1 MFSFVFHKLQ
11 LIADLLLIGE
21 FASLKLFVGFSIFD
35 SDSFDLKFK
44 WFCSTKSIDSLTL
57 KRHNSFQNLNNKKAT
72 HILIPELLFLSF
84 KIQYMCE
91 LELPK
96 NWPRTEFLGT
106 SVFLNSN
113 F

>member
-11 LIADLLLIGE
+11 LITDLLLIGE
-21 FASLKLFVGFSIFD
+21 FASLNLCVGFSIFD

-72 HILIPELLFLSF
+72 HSF
-84 KIQYMCE
+84 D
-91 LELPK
+91 
-96 NWPRTEFLGT
+96 PRTPIFK
-106 SVFLNSN
+106 F
-113 F
+113 

>member
-44 WFCSTKSIDSLTL
+44 WFFSTKSIDSLTL

-72 HILIPELLFLSF
+72 HSF
-84 KIQYMCE
+84 D
-91 LELPK
+91 
-96 NWPRTEFLGT
+96 PRTLIFK
-106 SVFLNSN
+106 F
-113 F
+113 